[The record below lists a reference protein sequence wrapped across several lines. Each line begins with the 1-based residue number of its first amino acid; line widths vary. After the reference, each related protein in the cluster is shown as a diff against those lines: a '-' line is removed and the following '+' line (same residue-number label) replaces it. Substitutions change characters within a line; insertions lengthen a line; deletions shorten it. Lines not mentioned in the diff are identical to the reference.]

1 MKTRPSRPFFLTVGD
16 KVWHELGGEG
26 VDLVAGADKDEG
38 SEQDVEHGIVGHQ
51 HQHPVRVSA
60 QPDVILNSY

>member
-16 KVWHELGGEG
+16 KVGHELGGEG

-38 SEQDVEHGIVGHQ
+38 GEQDVEHGIVGHQ
-51 HQHPVRVSA
+51 H
-60 QPDVILNSY
+60 